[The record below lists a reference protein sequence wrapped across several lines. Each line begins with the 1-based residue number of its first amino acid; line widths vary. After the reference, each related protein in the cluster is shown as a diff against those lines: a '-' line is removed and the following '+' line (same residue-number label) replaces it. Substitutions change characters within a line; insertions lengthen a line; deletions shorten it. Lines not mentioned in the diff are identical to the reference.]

1 MMLAN
6 MMLAADVIPLLKGF
20 GIGAAIAAPV
30 GPMSVLCMRRTMT
43 QGWRMGFGTG
53 AGIATGDA
61 MYALVA
67 ALGLAG
73 VTRFMLAHERPLHF
87 LAGVFL
93 ASLAWRTLVH
103 GPNTKSDPTASN
115 GTAGPSGGVTA
126 AFGSALLLTLTN
138 PPTIISFI
146 AIFTALA
153 PSGGFDPRSGLA
165 TVAGVFLG
173 SVAWWALLTALVT
186 GARHVAGPGI
196 RGWLDRISA
205 AALGALGVAEI
216 RRAL

>member
-1 MMLAN
+1 
-6 MMLAADVIPLLKGF
+6 MLAADVIPLLKGF

-30 GPMSVLCMRRTMT
+30 GPVSLLCMRRTLT

-61 MYALVA
+61 MYALIA
-67 ALGLAG
+67 ALGLAS
-73 VTRFMLAHERPLHF
+73 VTHFMLAHQRPLHVIAGLF
-87 LAGVFL
+87 LV
-93 ASLAWRTLVH
+93 SLAWRTLVH
-103 GPNTKSDPTASN
+103 RPNTTSGPTASHSIP
-115 GTAGPSGGVTA
+115 GPSGGVVA

-153 PSGGFDPRSGLA
+153 PSGGFNPISGLA

-173 SVAWWALLTALVT
+173 SVAWWAILTALVT
-186 GARHVAGPGI
+186 GARHVAGPGV
-196 RGWLDRISA
+196 RHWLDRISA
-205 AALGALGVAEI
+205 AVLGALGCAEL
-216 RRAL
+216 RRGL